1 MSTFSRNAKSNSRL
15 YQGKVEILDYDD
27 SEYDKYLEI
36 KDGKIVID
44 RSVVGNLSHYT
55 SYKLGNKPNTTFGM
69 CFSWRNITTGDKTK
83 VITVKDSNFQKV
95 LSEKYDIDKD
105 GKFTEYDANN
115 IGELDISS
123 SEISDLTGIEQL
135 KNLRELE
142 ASNNNISNIEP
153 LMSLSNLTR
162 ILVYNNKI
170 ADITCIKNR
179 KFKHMYS
186 LELQSNYIDFSN
198 DSEQTKVY
206 LEEQKK
212 DNPNDFIQLTA
223 MASTQRVGKPSEE
236 NNEVKMN
243 AKVKQN

>member
-1 MSTFSRNAKSNSRL
+1 MGSEMCIRDSIYSVQTNLGEFNQSTEKYKMTLEEACPLLAEMQNPNSRL

-162 ILVYNNKI
+162 ILVYNL
-170 ADITCIKNR
+170 
-179 KFKHMYS
+179 S
-186 LELQSNYIDFSN
+186 LIH
-198 DSEQTKVY
+198 
-206 LEEQKK
+206 
-212 DNPNDFIQLTA
+212 I
-223 MASTQRVGKPSEE
+223 
-236 NNEVKMN
+236 
-243 AKVKQN
+243 